1 MIDKN
6 IGVIDENI
14 KNLIKI
20 FGDQVIKIVENITV
34 RVNKLFQIQLIK
46 LKKK

>member
-14 KNLIKI
+14 KNLFKI